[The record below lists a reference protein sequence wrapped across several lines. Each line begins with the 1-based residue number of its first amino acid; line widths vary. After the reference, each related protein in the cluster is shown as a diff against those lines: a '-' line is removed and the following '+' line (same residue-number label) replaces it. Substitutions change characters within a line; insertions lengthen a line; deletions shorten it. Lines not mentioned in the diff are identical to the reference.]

1 MDEKNDEGKHVNK
14 YENKHKQIIPIAP
27 SPIVLPK
34 DRELAKITLQHNIDI
49 EEKQIEIERE
59 NRAWKSC
66 CFNLHPSSTKFFGKL
81 TVSLLIIALASY
93 QLITN
98 VDNCTAQ
105 LGYSS
110 LISLTLGAWLNI
122 II

>member
-1 MDEKNDEGKHVNK
+1 MNDKIDKIKQEKL
-14 YENKHKQIIPIAP
+14 QIIPISP
-27 SPIVLPK
+27 SPIILPK
-34 DRELAKITLQHNIDI
+34 DKELAKIVLQHNVDI

-81 TVSLLIIALASY
+81 TVSLLIIALSSY

-105 LGYSS
+105 IGYSS
-110 LISLTLGAWLNI
+110 LISLTLGSWLNI

>member
-1 MDEKNDEGKHVNK
+1 MSDKNKI
-14 YENKHKQIIPIAP
+14 QINPLP
-27 SPIVLPK
+27 SPIILPK
-34 DRELAKITLQHNIDI
+34 DRELAKLTVQHNIDI
-49 EEKQIEIERE
+49 EDKQIEIEKE
-59 NRAWKSC
+59 NIAWKSC

-81 TVSLLIIALASY
+81 TISLIVISLCSY

-110 LISLTLGAWLNI
+110 LLSLTLGSWLNI
-122 II
+122 IM

>member
-1 MDEKNDEGKHVNK
+1 MSDKNKI
-14 YENKHKQIIPIAP
+14 QINPLA
-27 SPIVLPK
+27 SPITIFPK
-34 DRELAKITLQHNIDI
+34 DRELTKLTVQHNIDI
-49 EEKQIEIERE
+49 EEKKIEIERE
-59 NRAWKSC
+59 NTAWKSC

-81 TVSLLIIALASY
+81 IISLITISVCSY

-110 LISLTLGAWLNI
+110 LLSLIIGSWLNI
-122 II
+122 IV

>member
-1 MDEKNDEGKHVNK
+1 MDNH
-14 YENKHKQIIPIAP
+14 ENKNRIIPISP

-34 DRELAKITLQHNIDI
+34 DKELAKIVLQHNVDI
-49 EEKQIEIERE
+49 EDKQIEIERE

-66 CFNLHPSSTKFFGKL
+66 CFNLHPASTKFFGKL
-81 TVSLLIIALASY
+81 TVSLIIIALSSY

-98 VDNCTAQ
+98 VNNCSVQ
-105 LGYSS
+105 IGYSS